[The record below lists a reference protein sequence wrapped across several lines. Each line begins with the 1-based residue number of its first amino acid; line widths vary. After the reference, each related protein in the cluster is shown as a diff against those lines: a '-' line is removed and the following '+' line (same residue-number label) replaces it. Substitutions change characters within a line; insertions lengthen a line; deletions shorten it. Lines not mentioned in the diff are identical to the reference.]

1 LVKDCVAFEV
11 FGKNEISLFIERN
24 LGEG

>member
-1 LVKDCVAFEV
+1 VAFEV